1 MVVKPRSKTCW
12 RVFFRWVH
20 DLDIDDEDPI
30 SFPEKCPSCASPSCT
45 FYCYMN
51 SKTERN
57 LSLYINFCFV
67 LFWFPFFLSSTFYFL
82 SDFYVNMNI
91 CFVPL
96 NQG

>member
-1 MVVKPRSKTCW
+1 MTLFFKSNAIKNTLNALQIVSKANADQDFESARFW

-30 SFPEKCPSCASPSCT
+30 SFPEKSPSCASPSCT

-57 LSLYINFCFV
+57 LFLYID
-67 LFWFPFFLSSTFYFL
+67 L
-82 SDFYVNMNI
+82 
-91 CFVPL
+91 
-96 NQG
+96 